1 MKKIV
6 KKTYMDRVEV
16 RDYDVKECIQKKE
29 NFQIQYQNDIMTL
42 TPEDLITRIESK
54 SKRFESKVGSKSYV
68 LYGYN
73 WNPDEVEL

>member
-6 KKTYMDRVEV
+6 KKLYMGRAEV
-16 RDYDVKECIQKKE
+16 RDYDVNECIQKKE
-29 NFQIQYQNDIMTL
+29 NFQVQYGTDIMTL
-42 TPEDLITRIESK
+42 TPEELFGTVESK
-54 SKRFESKVGSKSYV
+54 SKRFESKVGQKSYV

>member
-6 KKTYMDRVEV
+6 KKLYMGRAEV
-16 RDYDVKECIQKKE
+16 RDYDVREAIQKNE

-42 TPEDLITRIESK
+42 TPEELTKKVESK
-54 SKRFESKVGSKSYV
+54 SRRFESKTGGDSYV

-73 WNPDEVEL
+73 WNPDQIEL